1 MVLLRS
7 VQKNGAL
14 STVQKKR
21 AQKVSVPLSSP
32 GRQDAAPR
40 RCTFASGGPP
50 PPPLPPVPSTRATP
64 WDPRAARSF
73 APPSPQFGALCRC
86 LEALER
92 GPKPG
97 GPLPSAD
104 LRTAILRRFF
114 SLHLPAAR
122 ASHAHLLLLL
132 LPSED
137 PRRYHLGPT
146 RLAAAV
152 ARALGLPAALW
163 LIR

>member
-1 MVLLRS
+1 MSASPPFPPPVAR
-7 VQKNGAL
+7 
-14 STVQKKR
+14 
-21 AQKVSVPLSSP
+21 P

-40 RCTFASGGPP
+40 RWGVAPFDLCQRSATAAPARTP
-50 PPPLPPVPSTRATP
+50 APVFL